1 MNIITIDPSISNK
14 DTVVT
19 AFSNYEWKALNT
31 TNEVSSTR
39 TTNKGWTFNLSIRKG
54 KRSFRC
60 YFYKGG
66 KHISIYSSTVRCD
79 LVGISIDKVT
89 DLITI
94 DLDIFDNYYKVL
106 DEKHLKMVEGRRE
119 LKFKN
124 QLCIPYVEGRLEEL
138 GAKILSTNKMGPKSF
153 QIRFN
158 STIDTRRINA
168 LSLKAVKYADFL
180 EKDFEDLIFDMD
192 FECLCLHSCTLGKAL
207 KIIKMY
213 SESEQEIETQLVP
226 DREEHAKLLKQIQE
240 IKKTI
245 APLEMKL
252 SQIESKL
259 GNKAGLI
266 KASIDRK
273 IKNEGLDKEN

>member
-1 MNIITIDPSISNK
+1 MSKIIIDPSISNK
-14 DTVVT
+14 DRII
-19 AFSNYEWKALNT
+19 ADFSNYGWSAVSTMSET
-31 TNEVSSTR
+31 SSTR
-39 TTNKGWTFNLSIRKG
+39 SNEIGWNFYISLKKG
-54 KRSFRC
+54 KRSVRIN
-60 YFYKGG
+60 FYKGE
-66 KHISIYSSTVRCD
+66 KHISMYGLDTEANKLGIENNKHSNTV
-79 LVGISIDKVT
+79 S
-89 DLITI
+89 I
-94 DLDIFDNYYKVL
+94 DLDIFDAYYKSL
-106 DEKHLKMVEGRRE
+106 DEKHLKMLEGRRE

-192 FECLCLHSCTLGKAL
+192 FECLCLPSCTLGKAL

-213 SESEQEIETQLVP
+213 SESEQEIETQLAP
-226 DREEHAKLLKQIQE
+226 DREEHAKLKKQIQE

-252 SQIESKL
+252 SQIGSKL